1 MDMKVMGQGG
11 QTNLNVIQPNME
23 VEGEKNISSEKVSNG
38 KSEEKDRY
46 TKENLDK
53 AIHKLNGFL
62 KDDNA
67 YAEYRVHDK
76 FGDIMIKI
84 IDRDTKEVLVE
95 VPPKK
100 ILDMVAKLCEI
111 SGVVFDKKA

>member
-1 MDMKVMGQGG
+1 MEIQVIGQGG
-11 QTNLNVIQPNME
+11 QTNLNAIKPNME
-23 VEGEKNISSEKVSNG
+23 VNNVEKELNTNSEK
-38 KSEEKDRY
+38 EDRY
-46 TKENLDK
+46 TKENLNK
-53 AIHKLNGFL
+53 AIKKLNGFL

-67 YAEYRVHDK
+67 YAEYNVHEK

-84 IDRDTKEVLVE
+84 VDKDTKEVLVE

-100 ILDMVAKLCEI
+100 ILDMIAKLCEI